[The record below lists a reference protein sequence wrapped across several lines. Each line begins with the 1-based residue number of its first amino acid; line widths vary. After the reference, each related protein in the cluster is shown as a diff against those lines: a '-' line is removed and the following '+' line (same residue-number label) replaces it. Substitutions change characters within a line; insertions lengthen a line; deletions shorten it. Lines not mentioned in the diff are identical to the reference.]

1 VALDKPLIS
10 KPFFPQKWSNRLIN
24 CPEHRGLS
32 QTKLVEEFN
41 LEKSQIRNRLSYSG
55 YPIGNYRNVTD
66 NVIKIGFL
74 QSYIDT
80 MYVKT
85 ARKEIMRQIER
96 VKKENLENKLKQIKE
111 DF

>member
-1 VALDKPLIS
+1 MTYWELDK
-10 KPFFPQKWSNRLIN
+10 
-24 CPEHRGLS
+24 
-32 QTKLVEEFN
+32 LVGEFG
-41 LEKSQIRNRLSYSG
+41 LEKSDYRNRLMYSG
-55 YPIGNYRNVTD
+55 CPIGIYSKVTD

-96 VKKENLENKLKQIKE
+96 VKKEKLETKLKQIKE